1 MFKKNPKITIITVV
15 KNGEKYLEKNI
26 KSLMNQSYKNYE
38 HIIIDGSS
46 TDKSM
51 EIAEKYKDQIY
62 KIISEKDNG
71 LYDAMNKGIKNAN
84 GDIIGILNSDDY
96 YNEGALEI
104 VKNYFENES
113 GIDFLF
119 GSVIKYKHM
128 YGYYPWRI
136 YWTFNFYTAHSVGF
150 FIKKESQLKVGFYNT
165 KYKFSADY
173 DLFYRMIV
181 KLKMKGMATKKNE
194 IMGHFRT
201 DGFSSRIKYIDYLNE
216 NTLIRLDNGQNKF
229 IVKMIHFFRYIKRIK
244 IILKQ
249 KKISTKYLP

>member
-1 MFKKNPKITIITVV
+1 MPKKNPKITVITVV
-15 KNGEKYLEKNI
+15 KNSEKYLEKNI

-51 EIAEKYKDQIY
+51 EIAAKYKDNIH
-62 KIISEKDNG
+62 KIISEEDNG

-104 VKNYFENES
+104 VKNYFEDKS
-113 GIDFLF
+113 DIDFLF
-119 GSVIKYKHM
+119 GSVIKHKHM

-136 YWTFNFYTAHSVGF
+136 CWTFNFYTAHSVGF
-150 FIKKESQLKVGFYNT
+150 FIKKEAQLKVGFYDT
-165 KYKFSADY
+165 KYKYSADY

-181 KLKMKGMATKKNE
+181 KMKMKGMATKKNE
-194 IMGHFRT
+194 IFGKFRR
-201 DGFSSRIKYIDYLNE
+201 GGISSKLSNNDFLREIYKV
-216 NTLIRLDNGQNKF
+216 RVGNGQNKIF
-229 IVKMIHFFRYIKRIK
+229 VLFLLFLKYSKYNLK
-244 IILKQ
+244 KILK
-249 KKISTKYLP
+249 L